1 MNNGEIN
8 SFPHDNKAEELSS
21 TNRLKYI
28 KLYRKLFQEKNIKE
42 IDSWI
47 KIVRNTSFKRIS
59 FKLSFIR
66 YQVDFA

>member
-21 TNRLKYI
+21 TNHLKYT